1 MIYLCHLTGLTEA
14 ITGPEEGQDELL
26 GELAHHRD
34 VRVPPNDC
42 VQLKPRLE
50 GERETKL
57 CMDVNVRLVI
67 LVPWPHA
74 DDRIPERGV
83 GLGYR
88 GRLVGFQPTAT
99 KVDGNHLV
107 EVWE

>member
-42 VQLKPRLE
+42 VQLEPRLE

-57 CMDVNVRLVI
+57 CMDVGVHLVRL
-67 LVPWPHA
+67 LPRPHT

-83 GLGYR
+83 GLGY
-88 GRLVGFQPTAT
+88 
-99 KVDGNHLV
+99 
-107 EVWE
+107 